1 MATDIAAPVED
12 GLDPTRDQSGPVAI
26 GLAQHGIPGL
36 RGQVAASGR
45 TPFGRLFPNLEPRRL
60 ASSEDDL
67 SSKDDL
73 ETFRALADAM
83 IERPGTFNPSTRIP
97 AGFTYFG
104 QFVDHDLTF
113 DPTSTLGR
121 RNLPAELPDFRS
133 PRFDLDSLYGSGP
146 MDDAFM
152 YDWHTDEDPGV
163 KLLVG
168 HNPEGQGFATEDLPR
183 NEQARALIG
192 DPRNDENLIIAQ
204 LVLLFIRFHNKV
216 VDLVRKHNRDMSST
230 ELFVEAQQRVRWHYQ
245 WIVKHDLLPLIVGDD
260 LVDVEP
266 SPFKWDRATGPPMPV
281 EFSAAAYRFGHS
293 MVRDDYKLNDHHPNV
308 PVFVPRVA
316 SGPTLAG
323 FRRLPRE
330 LEIEWK
336 HFFVIDPATRP
347 QMSMRIDAS
356 LAQQLAHLPPDG
368 ASLPFL
374 NLRRGNDLGL
384 PRGDAVARE
393 LGVERLSEPELLA
406 ALPPDADDRARE
418 LVVKQTPL
426 WYYVLSEARARGDG
440 GLRLGP
446 TGGQIVAK
454 VVNGLLQAD
463 PNSYVSVDPAW
474 TPTLPSLESMSFT
487 MADLVRFTLAPAH
500 G

>member
-12 GLDPTRDQSGPVAI
+12 GRDPNRDESGPVAI
-26 GLAQHGIPGL
+26 GLAQHGIPGV
-36 RGQVAASGR
+36 RGQVAASDGAH
-45 TPFGRLFPNLEPRRL
+45 FGQLFAELRQRGL
-60 ASSEDDL
+60 K

-73 ETFRALADAM
+73 DTLKAVAGAM

-121 RNLPAELPDFRS
+121 RNLPEELPDFRS

-152 YDWHTDEDPGV
+152 YDWDTPQDPGV

-168 HNPEGQGFATEDLPR
+168 HNPEGPEFTAEDLPR
-183 NEQARALIG
+183 NEQGRALVG

-216 VDLVRKHNRDMSST
+216 VDLVRRDNRDMSST

-245 WIVKHDLLPLIVGDD
+245 WIVKHEFLPLIVDDD

-266 SPFKWDRATGPPMPV
+266 SHFEWDPATGPPMPV
-281 EFSAAAYRFGHS
+281 EFSVAAYRFGHS
-293 MVRDDYKLNDHHPNV
+293 MVRDDYKLNDRHPNV
-308 PVFVPRVA
+308 PVFVPRVE
-316 SGPTLAG
+316 SGPTLEG
-323 FRRLPRE
+323 FRPLPRE

-336 HFFVIDPATRP
+336 HFFFIDAATRP

-356 LAQQLAHLPPDG
+356 LAEQLAHLPRDG
-368 ASLPFL
+368 ASLPYL

-384 PRGDAVARE
+384 PRGDAVANK
-393 LGVERLSEPELLA
+393 LDVEPLSEAELLA
-406 ALPPDADDRARE
+406 ALPPDAEDRARE
-418 LVVKQTPL
+418 FVLHQMPL

-446 TGGQIVAK
+446 TGGRIVAE
-454 VVNGLLQAD
+454 VVNGLLEAD
-463 PNSYVSVDPAW
+463 PNSYVHADPAW
-474 TPTLPSLESMSFT
+474 TPTFAKPQSRSFT
-487 MADLVRFTLAPAH
+487 IADLVRFTLAPTP

>member
-1 MATDIAAPVED
+1 MATDTAAPVED
-12 GLDPTRDQSGPVAI
+12 GLDPAREESGPVAV

-45 TPFGRLFPNLEPRRL
+45 SPFGQLFPTLEQQRGL
-60 ASSEDDL
+60 TA
-67 SSKDDL
+67 SKDDL
-73 ETFRALADAM
+73 ETFGNLANAM
-83 IERPGTFNPSTRIP
+83 IERPGTFNPSTRIH

-121 RNLPAELPDFRS
+121 RNLPEELPDFRS

-152 YDWHTDEDPGV
+152 YDWDTDEDRGV

-168 HNPEGQGFATEDLPR
+168 HNPEGQGFAAEDLPR
-183 NEQARALIG
+183 NEQERALIG

-216 VDLVRKHNRDMSST
+216 VGDVRRDNRDMSTT
-230 ELFVEAQQRVRWHYQ
+230 ELFVEAQKLVRWHYQ
-245 WIVKHDLLPLIVGDD
+245 WIVKHELLPLIVGDD
-260 LVDVEP
+260 LVDVEL
-266 SPFKWDRATGPPMPV
+266 SDFKWDPATGPPMPV
-281 EFSAAAYRFGHS
+281 EFSAGAYRFGHS
-293 MVRDDYKLNDHHPNV
+293 MVRDDYKLNDRHPNV

-316 SGPTLAG
+316 SGPTLEG

-336 HFFVIDPATRP
+336 HFFDIDAATRP

-356 LAQQLAHLPPDG
+356 LVEQLVHLPPDS
-368 ASLPFL
+368 ASLPYL
-374 NLRRGNDLGL
+374 NLRRGNALGL
-384 PRGDAVARE
+384 PRGDAVAEKLEGVTQLTTEE
-393 LGVERLSEPELLA
+393 LQA
-406 ALPPDADDRARE
+406 ALPLDADAARE
-418 LVVKQTPL
+418 YVVAESPL
-426 WYYVLSEARARGDG
+426 WYYVLAEARARGDG

-446 TGGQIVAK
+446 AGGRIVAG
-454 VVNGLLQAD
+454 VINGLLKAD
-463 PNSYVSVDPAW
+463 PNSYVRADPRW
-474 TPTLPSLESMSFT
+474 TPTFANPQTGSFT
-487 MADLVRFTLAPAH
+487 MADLVRFTLGPTS

>member
-12 GLDPTRDQSGPVAI
+12 GLDPNRDESGPVAI
-26 GLAQHGIPGL
+26 GLSRHGIPGV
-36 RGQVAASGR
+36 RGQVAASEGAH
-45 TPFGRLFPNLEPRRL
+45 FGRMFEDLRQRGLEG
-60 ASSEDDL
+60 
-67 SSKDDL
+67 SKVDL
-73 ETFRALADAM
+73 ETLQALADAM

-121 RNLPAELPDFRS
+121 RNVPEDLPDFRT

-152 YDWHTDEDPGV
+152 YDWGTRQDRGV

-168 HNPEGQGFATEDLPR
+168 RNPEGPEFTAEDLPR
-183 NEQARALIG
+183 NQQGRALIG
-192 DPRNDENLIIAQ
+192 DARNDENLVIAQ

-216 VDLVRKHNRDMSST
+216 VDLVRVDNRDMSST
-230 ELFVEAQQRVRWHYQ
+230 ELFVEAQRLVRWHYQ
-245 WIVKHDLLPLIVGDD
+245 WIVKHEFLPLIVGDE
-260 LVDVEP
+260 LADVEP
-266 SPFKWDRATGPPMPV
+266 SHFEWDPAKGPFMPV
-281 EFSAAAYRFGHS
+281 EFSVAAYRFGHS
-293 MVRDDYKLNDHHPNV
+293 MVRDDYKLNDRHPNV
-308 PVFVPRVA
+308 PTFVPRVK

-323 FRRLPRE
+323 FRRRPRD

-336 HFFVIDPATRP
+336 HFFFIDPATRP
-347 QMSMRIDAS
+347 QMSLRIDAS
-356 LAQQLAHLPPDG
+356 LADQLAHLPPDG
-368 ASLPFL
+368 ALLPYL

-384 PRGDAVARE
+384 PRGHAVAEKLE
-393 LGVERLSEPELLA
+393 LEPLSEAELLA
-406 ALPPDADDRARE
+406 ALPPDVDDRARE
-418 LVVKQTPL
+418 LVVNQTPL

-446 TGGQIVAK
+446 TGGRIVAE
-454 VVNGLLQAD
+454 VVNGLLEAD
-463 PNSYVSVDPAW
+463 PNSYVHADRAW
-474 TPTLPSLESMSFT
+474 KPTFANAQSGSFT
-487 MADLVRFTLAPAH
+487 MADLVRFTLGPTH

>member
-12 GLDPTRDQSGPVAI
+12 DLDPSRDESGPVAI

-36 RGQVAASGR
+36 RGQVAASEGAH
-45 TPFGRLFPNLEPRRL
+45 FGQLF
-60 ASSEDDL
+60 EDL
-67 SSKDDL
+67 RQPGLKGSKDDL
-73 ETFRALADAM
+73 ETLQALAEAM

-121 RNLPAELPDFRS
+121 RNLPEELPDFRS

-152 YDWHTDEDPGV
+152 YDWDTHEDPGV

-168 HNPEGQGFATEDLPR
+168 HNPEGPEFTAEDLPR
-183 NEQARALIG
+183 NEQGRALIG

-216 VDLVRKHNRDMSST
+216 VDLVRRDNRDMSST
-230 ELFVEAQQRVRWHYQ
+230 ELFVAAQQRVRWHYQ
-245 WIVKHDLLPLIVGDD
+245 WIVKHEFLPLIVADD

-266 SPFKWDRATGPPMPV
+266 SHFKWDPATGPPMPV
-281 EFSAAAYRFGHS
+281 EFSVAAYRFGHS
-293 MVRDDYKLNDHHPNV
+293 MVRDDYRLNDRHPNV
-308 PVFVPRVA
+308 PVFVPRVE

-336 HFFVIDPATRP
+336 HFFPIDPATRP

-356 LAQQLAHLPPDG
+356 LAEQLAHLPPDG
-368 ASLPFL
+368 ASLPYL

-384 PRGDAVARE
+384 PRGDAVAKKKFE
-393 LGVERLSEPELLA
+393 LEPLSAAELLA
-406 ALPPDADDRARE
+406 ALPPDVDNRARE
-418 LVVKQTPL
+418 LVVDQSPL
-426 WYYVLSEARARGDG
+426 WYYILSEARARGDG

-446 TGGQIVAK
+446 TGGRIVAE
-454 VVNGLLQAD
+454 VVNGLLKAD
-463 PNSYVSVDPAW
+463 PNSYVRADPGW
-474 TPTLPSLESMSFT
+474 VPTFANPQSGLFT
-487 MADLVRFTLAPAH
+487 MADLVRFTLGPTP

>member
-1 MATDIAAPVED
+1 MATDIAAPVGD
-12 GLDPTRDQSGPVAI
+12 GLDPNRDESGPVAV
-26 GLAQHGIPGL
+26 GLAQHGIPGV
-36 RGQVAASGR
+36 RGQVAASEGAR
-45 TPFGRLFPNLEPRRL
+45 FGRLFPELRQRGRT
-60 ASSEDDL
+60 A
-67 SSKDDL
+67 SKDEL
-73 ETFRALADAM
+73 ETLEALAGAM

-121 RNLPAELPDFRS
+121 RNLPEELPDFRS

-152 YDWHTDEDPGV
+152 YDWDTHEDPGV

-168 HNPEGQGFATEDLPR
+168 HNPEGPEFTAEDLPR
-183 NEQARALIG
+183 NEQGRALIG
-192 DPRNDENLIIAQ
+192 DPRNDENLVVSQ

-216 VDLVRKHNRDMSST
+216 VDLVRRDNGDMSST

-245 WIVKHDLLPLIVGDD
+245 WIVKHDLLPLIVGHD
-260 LVDVEP
+260 LVDVAP
-266 SPFKWDRATGPPMPV
+266 SHFKWDPTTGPPMPV

-293 MVRDDYKLNDHHPNV
+293 MVRDDYKLNDRHPNV
-308 PVFVPRVA
+308 PLFVAHVE

-323 FRRLPRE
+323 FRRLPRD

-336 HFFVIDPATRP
+336 HFFPIDPATRP

-356 LAQQLAHLPPDG
+356 LAEQLAHLPPDG
-368 ASLPFL
+368 ALLPYL

-384 PRGDAVARE
+384 PRGDAVA
-393 LGVERLSEPELLA
+393 ERLEVKPLSKAELLA
-406 ALPPDADDRARE
+406 ALPQDADDRAQE
-418 LVVKQTPL
+418 FVVDESPL

-446 TGGQIVAK
+446 TGGRIVAE
-454 VVNGLLQAD
+454 VVNGLLEAD
-463 PNSYVSVDPAW
+463 PSSYVHAHPAW
-474 TPTLPSLESMSFT
+474 TPTFADPQSRSFT
-487 MADLVRFTLAPAH
+487 MADLVRFTLRPPRR
-500 G
+500 

>member
-1 MATDIAAPVED
+1 MATDTASPVED
-12 GLDPTRDQSGPVAI
+12 GLDPSRDESGPVTI

-36 RGQVAASGR
+36 RGQVAASER
-45 TPFGRLFPNLEPRRL
+45 TPFGQLFPELRQRGL
-60 ASSEDDL
+60 TSST
-67 SSKDDL
+67 DDL
-73 ETFRALADAM
+73 ETVHALADAM
-83 IERPGTFNPSTRIP
+83 IERPGTFNPSTTIP

-121 RNLPAELPDFRS
+121 RNLPEELPDFRS

-152 YDWHTDEDPGV
+152 YDWDTEKDAGV

-168 HNPEGQGFATEDLPR
+168 DNAERPELAAEDLPR
-183 NEQARALIG
+183 NEQDRALVG

-204 LVLLFIRFHNKV
+204 LALLFIRFHNKV
-216 VDLVRKHNRDMSST
+216 VELLRRDNRDMSSP
-230 ELFVEAQQRVRWHYQ
+230 ELFVEAQRSVRWHYQ
-245 WIVKHDLLPLIVGDD
+245 WIVKHELLPLIVSDD

-266 SPFKWDRATGPPMPV
+266 SHFKWDPATGPPMPV

-293 MVRDDYKLNDHHPNV
+293 MVRDDYKLNDRQPNV
-308 PVFVPRVA
+308 PVFVPRGA
-316 SGPTLAG
+316 SGPTLEG
-323 FRRLPRE
+323 FRRIPRE

-356 LAQQLAHLPPDG
+356 LVEQLKHLPPDG
-368 ASLPFL
+368 ASLAFL

-393 LGVERLSEPELLA
+393 LGVEPLSKTELLA
-406 ALPPDADDRARE
+406 ALPHGVDAGAQE
-418 LVVKQTPL
+418 LVVERSPL
-426 WYYVLSEARARGDG
+426 WYYVLAEARARGDG

-446 TGGQIVAK
+446 AGGQIVAE
-454 VVNGLLQAD
+454 VINGLLEAD
-463 PNSYVSVDPAW
+463 PNSYVRVDPGW
-474 TPTLPSLESMSFT
+474 TPTFANPQTRSFS
-487 MADLVRFTLAPAH
+487 MADLVRFTL
-500 G
+500 

>member
-12 GLDPTRDQSGPVAI
+12 RLDPTRDELGPVAI
-26 GLAQHGIPGL
+26 GLARHGMPGV
-36 RGQVAASGR
+36 RGQVAASDGAH
-45 TPFGRLFPNLEPRRL
+45 FGQLFEELRQPRGL
-60 ASSEDDL
+60 TD
-67 SSKDDL
+67 SKDDL
-73 ETFRALADAM
+73 ETFEDLAGAM
-83 IERPGTFNPSTRIP
+83 IERPGTFNPSTTIP

-121 RNLPAELPDFRS
+121 RNLPKELPDFRS

-152 YDWHTDEDPGV
+152 YDWKTPKDPGV

-168 HNPEGQGFATEDLPR
+168 HTPEGPEFTAEDLPR
-183 NEQARALIG
+183 NEQERALIG
-192 DPRNDENLIIAQ
+192 DPRNDENLIVAQ

-216 VDLVRKHNRDMSST
+216 VDDVRRDNRDMSST

-245 WIVKHDLLPLIVGDD
+245 WIVKHEFLPLIVSDD
-260 LVDVEP
+260 LVDVE
-266 SPFKWDRATGPPMPV
+266 SSHFEWDPATGPPMPV
-281 EFSAAAYRFGHS
+281 EFSVGAFRFGHS
-293 MVRDDYKLNDHHPNV
+293 MVRDDYKLNDRHPNV
-308 PVFVPRVA
+308 PVFLPRVE

-336 HFFVIDPATRP
+336 HFFVIDPDTRP

-356 LAQQLAHLPPDG
+356 LVEQLAHLPRDDV
-368 ASLPFL
+368 SLPYL

-384 PRGDAVARE
+384 PRGDAVAE
-393 LGVERLSEPELLA
+393 KLEVEPLSEAELRA
-406 ALPPDADDRARE
+406 ALPPDADKRARE
-418 LVVKQTPL
+418 YVVNQSPL
-426 WYYVLSEARARGDG
+426 WYYVLAEARARGDG

-446 TGGQIVAK
+446 TGGRIVAE
-454 VVNGLLQAD
+454 VVNGLLEAD
-463 PNSYVSVDPAW
+463 PNSYVHADPAW
-474 TPTLPSLESMSFT
+474 TPTFANAQSGSFT
-487 MADLVRFTLAPAH
+487 MADLVRFTLGATQD
-500 G
+500 

>member
-12 GLDPTRDQSGPVAI
+12 GLDPNRDESGPVAI
-26 GLAQHGIPGL
+26 GLAQHGIPGV
-36 RGQVAASGR
+36 RGQVAASGK
-45 TPFGRLFPNLEPRRL
+45 TPFGQLFPKLEQERPL
-60 ASSEDDL
+60 TTSEDDL
-67 SSKDDL
+67 DSLK
-73 ETFRALADAM
+73 ALADAM

-121 RNLPAELPDFRS
+121 RNLPEELPDFRS

-152 YDWHTDEDPGV
+152 YDWDTRQDPGV

-168 HNPEGQGFATEDLPR
+168 HNPEGPEFTAEDLPR
-183 NEQARALIG
+183 NEQGRALIG

-216 VDLVRKHNRDMSST
+216 VDLVRRDNRDMSST

-245 WIVKHDLLPLIVGDD
+245 WIVKHEFLPLIVEDD

-266 SPFKWDRATGPPMPV
+266 SHFEWDPATWPPMPV
-281 EFSAAAYRFGHS
+281 EFSVAAYRFGHS
-293 MVRDDYKLNDHHPNV
+293 MVRDDYKLNDRHPNV
-308 PVFVPRVA
+308 PVFVPRVE
-316 SGPTLAG
+316 SGPTLEG
-323 FRRLPRE
+323 FRPLPRE

-336 HFFVIDPATRP
+336 HFFFIDAATRP

-356 LAQQLAHLPPDG
+356 LAEQLAHLPRDG
-368 ASLPFL
+368 ASLPYL

-393 LGVERLSEPELLA
+393 LDVEPLSEAELLA
-406 ALPPDADDRARE
+406 ALPLDAEDRARE
-418 LVVKQTPL
+418 FVLHQMPL

-446 TGGQIVAK
+446 TGGRIVAE
-454 VVNGLLQAD
+454 VINGLLQAD
-463 PNSYVSVDPAW
+463 PNSYVRADPAW
-474 TPTLPSLESMSFT
+474 TPTITSRQSGSFT
-487 MADLVRFTLAPAH
+487 IADLVRFTLGPTP

>member
-1 MATDIAAPVED
+1 MATDIAAPVDD
-12 GLDPTRDQSGPVAI
+12 GLDPNRDESGPVAI
-26 GLAQHGIPGL
+26 GLAQHGIPGV
-36 RGQVAASGR
+36 RGQVAASEGAR
-45 TPFGRLFPNLEPRRL
+45 FGRLFEELQQDGET
-60 ASSEDDL
+60 A
-67 SSKDDL
+67 SKDDL
-73 ETFRALADAM
+73 DTFRALADAM

-121 RNLPAELPDFRS
+121 RNLPEELPDFRS

-152 YDWHTDEDPGV
+152 YDWDTPKDAGV

-168 HNPEGQGFATEDLPR
+168 HNPEDPKFTAEDLPR
-183 NEQARALIG
+183 NEQERALIG

-216 VDLVRKHNRDMSST
+216 IDRVRRDNRAMSST
-230 ELFVEAQQRVRWHYQ
+230 ELFVEAQRRVRWHYQ
-245 WIVKHDLLPLIVGDD
+245 WIVKHELLPLIVGAN

-266 SPFKWDRATGPPMPV
+266 SHFEWDPATGPPMPV
-281 EFSAAAYRFGHS
+281 EFSGAAFRFGHS
-293 MVRDDYKLNDHHPNV
+293 MVRDDYKLNDRHPNV
-308 PVFVPRVA
+308 PTFVPRVEF
-316 SGPTLAG
+316 GPTLTG
-323 FRRLPRE
+323 FRRCPRE

-336 HFFVIDPATRP
+336 HFFRIDPATRP

-356 LAQQLAHLPPDG
+356 LAEQLAHLPPDG

-374 NLRRGNDLGL
+374 NLRRGHAFGL
-384 PRGDAVARE
+384 PRGDAVAE
-393 LGVERLSEPELLA
+393 KLDVEPLGEAELLA
-406 ALPPDADDRARE
+406 ALPADVDDRARDF
-418 LVVKQTPL
+418 VVGQTPL

-446 TGGQIVAK
+446 TGGRIVAE

-463 PNSYVSVDPAW
+463 PNSYVRADPAW
-474 TPTLPSLESMSFT
+474 TPTLPSAQSRSFT
-487 MADLVRFTLAPAH
+487 MADLVRFTLGPTR

>member
-1 MATDIAAPVED
+1 MATDIAARLED
-12 GLDPTRDQSGPVAI
+12 GLDPNRDESGPVAI
-26 GLAQHGIPGL
+26 GLAQHGIPGV
-36 RGQVAASGR
+36 RGQVAASDGAR
-45 TPFGRLFPNLEPRRL
+45 FGWMFDEPAQRGET
-60 ASSEDDL
+60 ASKADL
-67 SSKDDL
+67 DTL
-73 ETFRALADAM
+73 GALANAM
-83 IERPGTFNPSTRIP
+83 IARPGAFNPSTTIP

-121 RNLPAELPDFRS
+121 RNLPEELPDFRS

-152 YDWHTDEDPGV
+152 YDWDTRQDAGV

-168 HNPEGQGFATEDLPR
+168 HNPEGPEFTAEDLPR
-183 NEQARALIG
+183 NQQGRALIG
-192 DPRNDENLIIAQ
+192 DPRNDENLIVAQ

-216 VDLVRKHNRDMSST
+216 VDLVRRDNHDMSST

-245 WIVKHDLLPLIVGDD
+245 WIVKHELLPLIVGDD
-260 LVDVEP
+260 LADVGP
-266 SPFKWDRATGPPMPV
+266 SHFEWDPATGPPMPV
-281 EFSAAAYRFGHS
+281 EFSVAAFRFGHS
-293 MVRDDYKLNDHHPNV
+293 MVRDDYKLNDRHPNV
-308 PVFVPRVA
+308 PTFVPRVK

-323 FRRLPRE
+323 FRRRPRG

-336 HFFVIDPATRP
+336 HFFFIDPATRP

-356 LAQQLAHLPPDG
+356 LAEQLAHLPPDG
-368 ASLPFL
+368 ASLPYL

-384 PRGDAVARE
+384 PRGDAVARKLE
-393 LGVERLSEPELLA
+393 VEPLSEAELLA
-406 ALPPDADDRARE
+406 ALPPDVDDRAQE
-418 LVVKQTPL
+418 LAVDHTPL

-446 TGGQIVAK
+446 TGGRIVAE
-454 VVNGLLQAD
+454 VVNGLLEAD
-463 PNSYVSVDPAW
+463 PNSYVHADPAW
-474 TPTLPSLESMSFT
+474 TPVFADRQSRSFT
-487 MADLVRFTLAPAH
+487 MADLVTFTLEPTQ